1 MTGRVLRCREFDFTV
16 FVDLHFVFVLLFT
29 ATTTP
34 SREGAG
40 VSVIPGAEVQGKPEC
55 QEGYGLEG
63 CG

>member
-1 MTGRVLRCREFDFTV
+1 MTGCVLGCCHFNFAV

-40 VSVIPGAEVQGKPEC
+40 ISVIPGAEVQGKPEC

>member
-1 MTGRVLRCREFDFTV
+1 MAGCVLRCREFDFTV

-34 SREGAG
+34 SREGVG
-40 VSVIPGAEVQGKPEC
+40 VSVIQRAEVQGEPEY
-55 QEGYGLEG
+55 QEGQGLEG